1 MSRQYSRSIAVG
13 GDTHIHTEHSAW
25 AGPPGSCRGSFH
37 KAMAATGFPSSWLPK
52 HRWAHIALLLGRFP
66 SSRFA
71 LEASF
76 PSLRSIRKFTDK
88 KRLLNLQWQYLHEQ
102 ISVGYNCGH
111 QLYAFET
118 RLKIQ
123 STLKYLFFSFGWH
136 WWHASW
142 YPAYNSM
149 SQ

>member
-13 GDTHIHTEHSAW
+13 GDTHIHTEHSTW
-25 AGPPGSCRGSFH
+25 AGPPGSCPARST
-37 KAMAATGFPSSWLPK
+37 KPRPLQVFPSSWLPR
-52 HRWAHIALLLGRFP
+52 HRWAHTALLLGRFP

-76 PSLRSIRKFTDK
+76 PSLRSIGKFTDK
-88 KRLLNLQWQYLHEQ
+88 KRLLNLQWQYLHGQ

-111 QLYAFET
+111 ELYAFET

-123 STLKYLFFSFGWH
+123 SALKYLFSSFGWH

-142 YPAYNSM
+142 CPACNSM